1 MEMLMNSSQ
10 ETQCHSIIHSVAATC
25 GAIGGGMA
33 QVPGSDNLVIVP
45 LQIAMV
51 VSLGTVFGI
60 ELSDSSAKA
69 ALASATATTVGR
81 GISQALVGWIPGYG
95 NALNATTAFAVTE
108 AIGWAVANEFSERKS
123 LLRH

>member
-1 MEMLMNSSQ
+1 MNSSQ
-10 ETQCHSIIHSVAATC
+10 ETQCHSIIHSVAVAC

-51 VSLGTVFGI
+51 VSLGSAFGI

-81 GISQALVGWIPGYG
+81 GISQALLGWIPVYG
-95 NALNATTAFAVTE
+95 NALNAATAFSVTE
-108 AIGWAVANEFSERKS
+108 AIGWAVANEFSERK
-123 LLRH
+123 LLARY